1 MQLIADSGSSKTDWV
16 LLDHNKVMEYTS
28 TAGFN
33 PFFHDETYISDEVF
47 KNNVLQFTRMN
58 IEDIH
63 FFGAG
68 CSSVERNQLV
78 QRGLQRVFQNA
89 KIQVDHDI
97 AGAVYATC
105 GHQAGISC
113 IIGTG
118 SNCVY
123 FDGTQIHH
131 YTSALGYI
139 LGDEGSGSYLGKILA
154 RDYINGDMPKEI
166 KAHLEAHLDINKELI
181 LEHVYKKNNAN
192 KYLASLAKPLLEVR
206 EHKYVNDMIVHGFNL
221 FIEHHV
227 SKIPNYKNIPLHF
240 VGSIAS
246 LYQEELKQACSAK
259 GISISKIVQKPIEE
273 LAQYF
278 ILKR

>member
-28 TAGFN
+28 TVGFN

-47 KNNVLQFTRMN
+47 KNHVLQFTRMN
-58 IEDIH
+58 IHNIH

-68 CSSVERNQLV
+68 CSSAERNQVV
-78 QRGLQRVFQNA
+78 QKGLERVFQNA
-89 KIQVDHDI
+89 KIQVDHDT

-105 GHQAGISC
+105 GSEKGISC

-123 FDGTQIHH
+123 FDGTQIHQ

-139 LGDEGSGSYLGKILA
+139 LGDEGSGSFLGKILA
-154 RDYINGDMPKEI
+154 RDYINGNMPKEV
-166 KAHLEAHLDINKELI
+166 KVHLESQLSLSKELI
-181 LEHVYKKNNAN
+181 LDHVYKQKNAN
-192 KYLASLAKPLLEVR
+192 KYLASLAKPLLEIR
-206 EHKYVNDMIVHGFNL
+206 QNSYVKEIITNGFIL
-221 FIEHHV
+221 FLERHV
-227 SKIPNYKNIPLHF
+227 CKIPGYQNTPVHF

-246 LYQEELKQACSAK
+246 LYQEELNQACFSKNIHVA
-259 GISISKIVQKPIEE
+259 KIVQKPIEE

-278 ILKR
+278 INRP